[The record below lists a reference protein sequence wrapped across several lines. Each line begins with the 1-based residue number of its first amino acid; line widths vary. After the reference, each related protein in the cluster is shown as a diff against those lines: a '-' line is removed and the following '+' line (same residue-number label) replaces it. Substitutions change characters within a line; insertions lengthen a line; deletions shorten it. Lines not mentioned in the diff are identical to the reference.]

1 MVFTSRAGLRS
12 SRAARTPTARW
23 SGRTSASAPFT
34 LPMGVRHASTT
45 NTELTLTSR
54 ASGLYS
60 LKIRH
65 SDAAPGGCR
74 GPHRYLVLLVTR
86 VVSVVTG
93 AGHRVAELV
102 ALREDIAARRA
113 AR

>member
-12 SRAARTPTARW
+12 SRAARTTAARW
-23 SGRTSASAPFT
+23 SGRTSASVPFT

-65 SDAAPGGCR
+65 SDAAPGYWR

-86 VVSVVTG
+86 VVSGSVAVGGG
-93 AGHRVAELV
+93 ARHRANDLV
-102 ALREDIAARRA
+102 
-113 AR
+113 